1 MAYKISDRCIACGAC
16 EPECPNAA
24 ISQGAEIYE
33 IDPQRCTECVGFYGE
48 AACAAVCPVGA
59 PEPDPEHVES
69 EATLLERA
77 RALHPD
83 QKFPSLADLPASL
96 SHFRKQGG

>member
-24 ISQGAEIYE
+24 IFQGSEIYE
-33 IDPQRCTECVGFYGE
+33 IDPARCTECVGFYDEE
-48 AACAAVCPVGA
+48 ACLAVCPVEA
-59 PEPDPEHVES
+59 PEPDPARIES

-77 RALHPD
+77 RELHPD
-83 QKFPSLADLPASL
+83 HRFPSLEELPASM
-96 SHFRKQGG
+96 SHFRKMGE